1 MRKIGERRTIMA
13 KNQIN
18 FTKMDEMAMA
28 QVQSFKTNALLL
40 AQEDLRFKSVMKPLK
55 AQLDTILTNREN
67 DLAQGLSLEDVLE
80 KYPRVEVDN
89 AIRKAENE
97 HKAISEPMNKAM
109 RETYVFIPN
118 DLFDAYKKKINEQ
131 KRGDFLDSI
140 KVFLGNLGLEELKQ
154 GQISKF
160 AETMSDRFGARYA
173 QSKKI
178 VEDGVLT
185 TNMSKA
191 QFSKLFMATF
201 CDLFIKT
208 EEAK

>member
-1 MRKIGERRTIMA
+1 MA

-28 QVQSFKTNALLL
+28 QVQDFKKNALLL
-40 AQEDLRFKSVMKPLK
+40 AQEDLRYKAEIKPLK
-55 AQLDTILTNREN
+55 AQLDAILSNREN
-67 DLAQGLSLEDVLE
+67 DLAQGLALDDVLE
-80 KYPRVEVDN
+80 KYPRVDVDN

-97 HKAISEPMNKAM
+97 HKAIIEPMNKAM
-109 RETYVFIPN
+109 RETYAFIPT
-118 DLFDAYKKKINEQ
+118 DLFDAYKKKINDQ
-131 KRGDFLDSI
+131 KRGDFLNAI

-160 AETMSDRFGARYA
+160 AETMSDRFGSRYA

-178 VEDGVLT
+178 VENGTLT

-191 QFSKLFMATF
+191 QFNKLFMATF
-201 CDLFIKT
+201 CDLFVPLT
-208 EEAK
+208 VEAK

>member
-1 MRKIGERRTIMA
+1 MA

-18 FTKMDEMAMA
+18 FTKMDEMAME
-28 QVQSFKTNALLL
+28 QIKEFKKNALLL
-40 AQEDLRFKSVMKPLK
+40 AQEDLRFKAEIKPLR
-55 AQLDTILTNREN
+55 AQLDTIIANRDN
-67 DLAQGLSLEDVLE
+67 DLAQGLALEDVLE
-80 KYPRVEVDN
+80 KYPRIDVDN

-97 HKAISEPMNKAM
+97 HKAIVEPLNKAM
-109 RETYVFIPN
+109 RETYGFIPT
-118 DLFDAYKKKINEQ
+118 DMFDAYKKKINEQ
-131 KRGDFLDSI
+131 KRGAFLDAI
-140 KVFLGNLGLEELKQ
+140 KVFLNNLGLEELKQ

-191 QFSKLFMATF
+191 QFNKLFMATF

-208 EEAK
+208 EENAK